1 MNTVEIIDRL
11 CAVTEEQARIIREQ
25 AYVIENWM
33 AVDDQTKKKFE
44 EMRKPIEAEL
54 DSLEYKLRR
63 FV

>member
-25 AYVIENWM
+25 AYVIENCM
-33 AVDDQTKKKFE
+33 AVDAETKKKFD
-44 EMRKPIEAEL
+44 EMRKPVEAEL
-54 DSLEYKLRR
+54 DSLEFKLRR